1 MLLYDSLIASQYPC
15 VDYPTDQLS
24 LSSSQS
30 GVKPGKNNLF
40 ISANKNFFGTKIIM
54 WVTPCP
60 LSLVISIASFFIFIK
75 HCGNL
80 GGYFSFNLKKMT
92 PVSVLWPPL
101 SRVKVLIYDS
111 SSDCWPSGLLSA
123 NHKLSS
129 LHQTS
134 LFAPPPPHTLRDS
147 ESKIWVG
154 RQGKWIFSVK

>member
-134 LFAPPPPHTLRDS
+134 LFAPPPHTLRDS